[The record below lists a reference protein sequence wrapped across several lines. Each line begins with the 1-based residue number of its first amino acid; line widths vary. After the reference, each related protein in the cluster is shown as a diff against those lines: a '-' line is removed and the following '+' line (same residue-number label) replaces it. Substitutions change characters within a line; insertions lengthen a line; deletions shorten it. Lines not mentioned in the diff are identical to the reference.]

1 MQFFP
6 LGCLP
11 SMLEVRE
18 PTVEGWGFTTSSTAE
33 NACTVYLCQ
42 IVGSF
47 IKSNWPIVHSDWI
60 RKAIV
65 HSDWIRK
72 AIVHSDRIRKLIVHS
87 DRIRKLIVHSDRIRK
102 LCIVTGLGNP
112 F

>member
-1 MQFFP
+1 M
-6 LGCLP
+6 
-11 SMLEVRE
+11 
-18 PTVEGWGFTTSSTAE
+18 EGWGFMTSSTAE
-33 NACTVYLCQ
+33 NACTVCLCQ
-42 IVGSF
+42 IVRSF

-60 RKAIV
+60 RKATV

-72 AIVHSDRIRKLIVHS
+72 PTVHS